1 MRNEAVDLETNRW
14 SGHKN
19 HS

>member
-1 MRNEAVDLETNRW
+1 MRNEAVDLETNRC
-14 SGHKN
+14 SGHKY